1 MSAVEKGGLEQIVD
15 TCRSLASAGLVIGE
29 AGNVSLRLSEDR
41 IAVTASGARFDCIE
55 PRQITIVDNAGRVVD
70 GAPRPTSELR
80 LHLGIIDARGAQAVV
95 HTHSP
100 YGAALSTVVEEL
112 PAIHYAILML
122 GGPVKVAPYATFGTQ
137 ELADVT
143 VKATEGRSAAL
154 MANHGAVVF
163 AGSLEKATEGAMLLE
178 WLCEMYWR
186 ARQIGNPST
195 LSAAQLED
203 VIRRAMEQR
212 YGGVSQQPAPDGAV
226 APQLIAD

>member
-1 MSAVEKGGLEQIVD
+1 MSSGEDIRTEEVVD

-29 AGNVSLRLSEDR
+29 AGNVSLRLTDDR
-41 IAVTASGARFDCIE
+41 IAVTASGARFDRIE
-55 PRQITIVDNAGRVVD
+55 ATQITIVDNDGRVVD

-80 LHLGIIDARGAQAVV
+80 LHLGILDARGAQAVV

-100 YGAALSTVVEEL
+100 YGAALSTVVDEI
-112 PAIHYAILML
+112 PAVHYAILML

-143 VKATEGRSAAL
+143 VKAMEGRSAAL

-163 AGSLEKATEGAMLLE
+163 GSSLAQATEQAMLLE

-212 YGGVSQQPAPDGAV
+212 YGGVRPDPAPDGAK
-226 APQLIAD
+226 ASR

>member
-1 MSAVEKGGLEQIVD
+1 MSSGEDIGTQEVVD

-29 AGNVSLRLSEDR
+29 AGNVSLRLSDDR
-41 IAVTASGARFDCIE
+41 IAVTASGARFDRIE
-55 PRQITIVDNAGRVVD
+55 PTQITIVDNDGQVVD

-80 LHLGIIDARGAQAVV
+80 LHLGILDARGAQAVV

-100 YGAALSTVVEEL
+100 YGAALSTVVDEI
-112 PAIHYAILML
+112 PAVHYAILML

-143 VKATEGRSAAL
+143 VKAMEGRSAAL

-163 AGSLEKATEGAMLLE
+163 GSSLAQATEQAMLLE

-212 YGGVSQQPAPDGAV
+212 YGGVRTDPAPDGAK
-226 APQLIAD
+226 ASR